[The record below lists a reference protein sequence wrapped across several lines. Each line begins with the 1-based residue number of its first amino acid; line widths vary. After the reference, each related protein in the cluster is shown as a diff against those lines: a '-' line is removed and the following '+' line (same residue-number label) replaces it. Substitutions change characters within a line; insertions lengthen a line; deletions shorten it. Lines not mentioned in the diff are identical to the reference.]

1 MGAILNEIV
10 PKASAGGTGG
20 VSNKNSGW
28 HGPSYYEL
36 NGTAPPGGS
45 RGSQRSA
52 MDKTG
57 DFFGSL
63 GNPFGMDQV
72 TMNTLNQFGRR
83 MDQEGFN
90 PAAGLGV
97 RRGQGN
103 AFNPFQGMPGGGQ
116 GGGFDPLGLLGG
128 GQQGGGFN
136 PFSFL
141 GGL

>member
-20 VSNKNSGW
+20 VSGQNKGW

-36 NGTAPPGGS
+36 NGGQPPGGS

-57 DFFGSL
+57 DFFGQL
-63 GNPFGMDQV
+63 GNPFGMDQG
-72 TMNTLNQFGRR
+72 TMNTMNQFGRR

-97 RRGQGN
+97 QRGQGN
-103 AFNPFQGMPGGGQ
+103 AFNPLQGLFGPQGGGQ
-116 GGGFDPLGLLGG
+116 
-128 GQQGGGFN
+128 GFN